1 MSVILWF
8 KNDLRI
14 RDNAALYEAIQS
26 KEIIISLYC
35 FSKSQFE
42 INAFGFRKTGV
53 FRAQFLLES
62 LKDLD
67 TQLRILGSGLLV
79 KYGIAEEIIP
89 ELVKTYGVSKVI
101 TSSEVGLDEI
111 AQINHLNK
119 QLKSVNC
126 DLQLTNDN
134 ALLDL
139 KDFSMEVNQVSDIFT
154 NFRHQVEKKWIIR
167 EGYPSIEKFKS
178 IDLPELKL
186 PELSELGFDELNFDE
201 RSVLEFKG
209 GESEGLKRVAYYFE
223 QTRLVST
230 YKQTR
235 NGLIGGDY
243 SSKFSPWLAMGC
255 ISARTIYHKL
265 KAYELMHGDNESTYW
280 LIFELLWRDYF
291 RIMMRKYPSQFF
303 LKKGLG
309 KYPVNLHVKND
320 IKFEQWINGKTDNE
334 FINSNMLELK
344 YTGFMSNR
352 GRQNVASYLCHN
364 LKCDWRYG
372 AAYFEEMLI
381 DYDVSSNWCNWAY
394 LAGVGNDPIKNRV
407 FNPEKQAQ
415 QYDGDGA
422 FRRLWL

>member
-154 NFRHQVEKKWIIR
+154 NFRHQVEKKWMIR
-167 EGYPSIEKFKS
+167 EEYPSKEKFKS

-235 NGLIGGDY
+235 NGMIGGDY

-255 ISARTIYHKL
+255 ISARTIYHEL

>member
-26 KEIIISLYC
+26 KEIIIPLYC

-154 NFRHQVEKKWIIR
+154 NFRHQVEKKWMIR
-167 EGYPSIEKFKS
+167 EEYPSKEKFKS

-235 NGLIGGDY
+235 NGMIGGDY

-255 ISARTIYHKL
+255 ISARTIYHEL

-309 KYPVNLHVKND
+309 KYRVNLHVKND

>member
-26 KEIIISLYC
+26 KEIIIPLYC

-42 INAFGFRKTGV
+42 INGFGFRKTGV

-154 NFRHQVEKKWIIR
+154 NFRHQVEKKWMIR
-167 EGYPSIEKFKS
+167 EEYPSKEKFKS

-235 NGLIGGDY
+235 NGMIGGDY

-255 ISARTIYHKL
+255 ISARTIYHEL

-415 QYDGDGA
+415 QYDGDEA